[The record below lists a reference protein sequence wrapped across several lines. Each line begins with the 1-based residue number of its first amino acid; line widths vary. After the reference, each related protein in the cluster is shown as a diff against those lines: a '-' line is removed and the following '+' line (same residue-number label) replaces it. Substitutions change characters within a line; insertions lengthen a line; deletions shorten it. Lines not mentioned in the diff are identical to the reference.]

1 LEKAYPIARE
11 VGDQW
16 AISFALNNLG
26 EVARVQ
32 GDYEKARQY
41 YEESE
46 SLLRVMGDPGDLARL
61 VHNLGS
67 VALHE
72 GNFEKAKSLYS
83 ESLAMFRK
91 FGNKRGIAECLM
103 GLSGL
108 KAEDGQPQQAARLF
122 SAAEA
127 ILAESGT
134 AWWPADRAEV
144 EHNREVILS
153 RLDEQA
159 FQAEYEIGQKMPLN
173 QAFAYALDES

>member
-1 LEKAYPIARE
+1 
-11 VGDQW
+11 
-16 AISFALNNLG
+16 
-26 EVARVQ
+26 
-32 GDYEKARQY
+32 
-41 YEESE
+41 
-46 SLLRVMGDPGDLARL
+46 
-61 VHNLGS
+61 
-67 VALHE
+67 
-72 GNFEKAKSLYS
+72 
-83 ESLAMFRK
+83 MFRK